1 MRRVSPTVAVAW
13 LATSAV
19 IVFVQAES
27 RSAASV
33 PSGCYGNTTP
43 NPVMVVDT
51 PGAGPGVLVVPAAE
65 HSVTA
70 NALLNLQSCAMELAQ
85 DLDKADA
92 ELKAQEGRLDSV
104 EARLD
109 ALENK
114 APDPDRDKP
123 SPEPPS
129 PGSDA
134 RLTGRIAV
142 LEREV
147 ATLKAEVAQLKA
159 RPDPRTGLRTRAPFT
174 VVDDLGNELLRVGD
188 RYMAREG
195 VVIDRQGLGLYKDGD
210 VLALLSTGGGGGGR
224 VSLVKTGES
233 LPRVFLDASAGV
245 LGLADGKG
253 KPLALMSDEG
263 ANGPMIAVMSPS
275 GQTLSGVGMSDNGG
289 RVFANTNDGSK
300 AFIAGVTPGGG
311 GEACAIP
318 TRRGPVCLNAALP
331 LAK

>member
-1 MRRVSPTVAVAW
+1 MRLVNSKTGAAMLLTAGAIAIAQSEARSIPSLRSSCRSLFGEPQAVMRVNSNPPGILELPAADWIGTRTALQQIYQCASD
-13 LATSAV
+13 LATDLD
-19 IVFVQAES
+19 
-27 RSAASV
+27 SAAEDLESHEK
-33 PSGCYGNTTP
+33 T
-43 NPVMVVDT
+43 
-51 PGAGPGVLVVPAAE
+51 
-65 HSVTA
+65 
-70 NALLNLQSCAMELAQ
+70 LN
-85 DLDKADA
+85 
-92 ELKAQEGRLDSV
+92 SV

-109 ALENK
+109 ALEGK

-174 VVDDLGNELLRVGD
+174 VFDDLGNELLRVGD
-188 RYMAREG
+188 SNMAREG

-253 KPLALMSDEG
+253 KPSALMSDEG